1 MELLNF
7 NAKRLTDNK
16 ITRFIDTEKKI
27 QLIQAGMAIC
37 LRRSKAGLW
46 VLDAVSKDVFL
57 NMVYFCHY
65 LGFTVDNDVFTKS
78 ELDFVYKRRLH
89 REIEHIAKDKGNIL
103 CLIVRDVKEDYERF
117 VKMFNIEINNEIQC
131 RNYVV
136 KKNDTAAANAKL
148 ARQIAGTSMPDTTSE
163 DFENTDKEDFDSAS
177 HTEETINDIESGEQ
191 TTNEKA

>member
-1 MELLNF
+1 MELLKF

-89 REIEHIAKDKGNIL
+89 REIEHLLQSNKGYCLYLLRCVQFL
-103 CLIVRDVKEDYERF
+103 CAICAC
-117 VKMFNIEINNEIQC
+117 IQ
-131 RNYVV
+131 NQ
-136 KKNDTAAANAKL
+136 AP
-148 ARQIAGTSMPDTTSE
+148 IW
-163 DFENTDKEDFDSAS
+163 
-177 HTEETINDIESGEQ
+177 
-191 TTNEKA
+191 